1 MTEDLLY
8 LHAPHQRVA
17 VEVVYVGTPQLTL
30 QSVVMVLSTHKV
42 QEVYILMKNEANR
55 EFKPCR
61 SNEVCNCDKNGNKE
75 YPKCYAS
82 DSIEGGI
89 KEYLSTLAVTS
100 GYRSEALNEA
110 INGSKTSQHSKG
122 EALDL
127 DADVFGGF
135 SNAELFNYIKDH
147 LDFDQLIWEFGNNN
161 NPDWVHCSYKTRG
174 NRNEVLIAIKTNGK
188 TTYRKL

>member
-1 MTEDLLY
+1 MKLTKNLSL
-8 LHAPHQRVA
+8 A
-17 VEVVYVGTPQLTL
+17 EVTKSATAIRMGIANTP
-30 QSVVMVLSTHKV
+30 SATHLIALK
-42 QEVYILMKNEANR
+42 EVSKNI
-55 EFKPCR
+55 FQPCR
-61 SNEVCNCDKNGNKE
+61 EHFGK
-75 YPKCYAS
+75 P
-82 DSIEGGI
+82 
-89 KEYLSTLAVTS
+89 LAVTS

-161 NPDWVHCSYKTRG
+161 NPAWVHCGYKTRG
-174 NRNEVLIAIKTNGK
+174 NRNEVLIAIKTNNQ

>member
-1 MTEDLLY
+1 MKLTENLSL
-8 LHAPHQRVA
+8 A
-17 VEVVYVGTPQLTL
+17 EVTKSATAIRKGITNTP
-30 QSVVMVLSTHKV
+30 SATHLIALK
-42 QEVYILMKNEANR
+42 EVSKNI
-55 EFKPCR
+55 FQPCR
-61 SNEVCNCDKNGNKE
+61 EHFGK
-75 YPKCYAS
+75 P
-82 DSIEGGI
+82 
-89 KEYLSTLAVTS
+89 LAVTS

-161 NPDWVHCSYKTRG
+161 NPAWVHCSYKTQG
-174 NRNEVLIAIKTNGK
+174 NRNEVLIAIKTNNQ

>member
-1 MTEDLLY
+1 MKLTENLSL
-8 LHAPHQRVA
+8 A
-17 VEVVYVGTPQLTL
+17 EVTKSATAIRKGITNTP
-30 QSVVMVLSTHKV
+30 SATHLIALK
-42 QEVYILMKNEANR
+42 EVSKNI
-55 EFKPCR
+55 FQPCR
-61 SNEVCNCDKNGNKE
+61 EHFGK
-75 YPKCYAS
+75 P
-82 DSIEGGI
+82 
-89 KEYLSTLAVTS
+89 LAVTS

-135 SNAELFNYIKDH
+135 SNAELFNYIKSS

-161 NPDWVHCSYKTRG
+161 NPAWVHCSYKTRG
-174 NRNEVLIAIKTNGK
+174 NRNEVLIAIKTNGQ

>member
-1 MTEDLLY
+1 MKLTENLSL
-8 LHAPHQRVA
+8 A
-17 VEVVYVGTPQLTL
+17 EVTKSATAIRMGIANTP
-30 QSVVMVLSTHKV
+30 SATHLIALK
-42 QEVYILMKNEANR
+42 EVSKNI
-55 EFKPCR
+55 FQPCR
-61 SNEVCNCDKNGNKE
+61 KHFGK
-75 YPKCYAS
+75 P
-82 DSIEGGI
+82 
-89 KEYLSTLAVTS
+89 LAVTS

-147 LDFDQLIWEFGNNN
+147 LDCDQLIWEFGNNN
-161 NPDWVHCSYKTRG
+161 NPAWVQCSYKTRG
-174 NRNEVLIAIKTNGK
+174 NRNEVLIAIKTNNQ